1 MLMFKEDGGFHH
13 FTDEEV
19 AQARKTGWV
28 DGEPVRQRIMVLKE
42 SAKPATI
49 EAHEAPKPRGRP
61 RKADVTSTEE
71 V

>member
-1 MLMFKEDGGFHH
+1 MLMFKEDGGFHN

-28 DGEPVRQRIMVLKE
+28 DGEPVRQRILA
-42 SAKPATI
+42 AKNPATI